1 MALHMRDQIMDAL
14 GTALTGLTTTAS
26 RVYLDR
32 DEITEPLENNE
43 LPGLTI
49 NQVTESIDPLTLGT
63 PRRLQQVLDVDI
75 VALVK
80 RTTNTA
86 ARKQLNLIDKE
97 IRAALCANAASLSLG
112 VGAKYCTPVQADF
125 EIVGDAD
132 KPLGRARFRWQ
143 VFYLTDEATAD
154 VAA

>member
-1 MALHMRDQIMDAL
+1 MALHMRDQIMDAIGAAL
-14 GTALTGLTTTAS
+14 GALTTTGA

-32 DEITEPLENNE
+32 DDLTEPLSGEE

-49 NQVTESIDPLTLGT
+49 NQVSESKDYETIPH
-63 PRRLQQVLDVDI
+63 PRRISRVLDVDI

-80 RTTNTA
+80 RPTGTA

-97 IRAALCANAASLSLG
+97 IETTLCANASTISLG
-112 VGAKYCTPVQADF
+112 VGAKYVKSPQSDF

-132 KPLGRARFRWQ
+132 KPLGRARFRYQ
-143 VFYLTDEATAD
+143 VFYLTDENAPD
-154 VAA
+154 VAV

>member
-1 MALHMRDQIMDAL
+1 MALHLRDQIMDAL
-14 GTALTGLTTTAS
+14 ATALTGLTTTGA
-26 RVYLDR
+26 RVYADR
-32 DEITEPLENNE
+32 DELTEPLENNE

-49 NQVTESIDPLTLGT
+49 NQVGESIDPLTLGF
-63 PRRLQQVLDVDI
+63 PRRLQHVLDVDI

-80 RTTNTA
+80 RTGNTL
-86 ARKQLNLIDKE
+86 ARKQLNLIDQE
-97 IRAALCANAASLSLG
+97 IRSALAANAATLSLG
-112 VGAKYCTPVQADF
+112 VGAKYTTPVQADF

-143 VFYLTDEATAD
+143 VFYLTDENTPD